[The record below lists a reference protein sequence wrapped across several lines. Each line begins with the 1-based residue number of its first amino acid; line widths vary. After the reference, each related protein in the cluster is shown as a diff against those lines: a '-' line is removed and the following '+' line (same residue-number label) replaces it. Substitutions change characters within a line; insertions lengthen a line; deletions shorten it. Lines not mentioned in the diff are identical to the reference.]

1 MTARRAERRPP
12 LTVAGVTISPGRRKR
27 FELPVAR
34 LATGTDLSMP
44 VTVLHGRNEGPRVW
58 VSAAIHGDEL
68 NGVEIV
74 RRVLDRVDARRLHG
88 SLVAVPVVN
97 VFGFVNESR
106 YLPDRRDLNRSF
118 PGSRRGSL
126 ASRLARLFLETV
138 VEGSQYGI
146 DLHTGSNH
154 RDNHPQIRADLEDA
168 ETRQLAVAFG
178 APLMVHSS
186 LRDGS
191 LREAATSRGIR
202 VLLYEAGEAYRF
214 SPAAIT
220 LGTAGVLRVL
230 ASLGMVDGEAV
241 EPAPPPME
249 IARSTWVRA
258 RRSGLVILATDLG
271 ERVAAG
277 DELATI
283 SDASGGRVAT
293 LRAPFD
299 GWVIGINRHPLV
311 HRGDAV
317 AHVGEAAAGG

>member
-1 MTARRAERRPP
+1 MTVARAERRPP
-12 LTVAGVTISPGRRKR
+12 LTVGGVTVSAGRRKR
-27 FELPVAR
+27 FEVPVAR

-44 VTVLHGRNEGPRVW
+44 ITVLHGRGEGPRVW

-74 RRVLDRVDARRLHG
+74 RRVLAAVDARRLRG

-118 PGSRRGSL
+118 PGSSRGSL
-126 ASRLARLFLETV
+126 ASRLARLFLDTV
-138 VEGSQYGI
+138 VEGSAYGI

-154 RDNHPQIRADLEDA
+154 RDNHPQIRADLEDD
-168 ETRQLAVAFG
+168 ETRRLAEAFG
-178 APLMVHSS
+178 APLIVHSS

-214 SPAAIT
+214 SGDAIR
-220 LGTAGVLRVL
+220 LGSAGVLRVL
-230 ASLGMVDGEAV
+230 AHLGMIDGEEV
-241 EPAPPPME
+241 ESAAPPVE
-249 IARSTWVRA
+249 IARSSWVRA

-271 ERVAAG
+271 ERVAVG
-277 DELATI
+277 DALATI
-283 SDASGGRVAT
+283 SDASGGRAAT

-317 AHVGEAAAGG
+317 AHVGAGTA